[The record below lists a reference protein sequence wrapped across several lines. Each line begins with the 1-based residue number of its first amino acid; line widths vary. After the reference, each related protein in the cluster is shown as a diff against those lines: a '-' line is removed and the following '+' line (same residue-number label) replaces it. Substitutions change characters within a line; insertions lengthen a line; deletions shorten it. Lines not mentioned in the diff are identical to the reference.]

1 MAGWLVQKKMLRV
14 RGRGAHYYHPASW
27 RLGRRK
33 MTLHFSFFEK
43 EKRSC
48 FPQRKEWQREER
60 NLREEE

>member
-1 MAGWLVQKKMLRV
+1 
-14 RGRGAHYYHPASW
+14 
-27 RLGRRK
+27 LGRRK